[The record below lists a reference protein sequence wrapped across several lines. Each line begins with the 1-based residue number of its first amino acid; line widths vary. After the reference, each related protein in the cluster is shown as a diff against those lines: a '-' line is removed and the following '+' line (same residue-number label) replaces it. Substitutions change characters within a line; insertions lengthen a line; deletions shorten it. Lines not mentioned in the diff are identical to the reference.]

1 MTKDMS
7 NDDGVKKITSC
18 YISDK
23 NTVNPFCRSE
33 VKAQSLVLN
42 DQFACNQN
50 LTNGR
55 ESWWFFSR
63 LLTNSLKI
71 WIILRPWHQFHFQA
85 LVSWNCKGPNLA
97 TCTTKARRS
106 QLDSRGQQPSTSK
119 GEAQAGIFLSDFYH
133 STCYL
138 KFTSKFL
145 HAFFSTHQPPL
156 TIMTRRASILG

>member
-1 MTKDMS
+1 MS

-55 ESWWFFSR
+55 ELLVLFQASNK
-63 LLTNSLKI
+63 LTNSLKI
-71 WIILRPWHQFHFQA
+71 WIILRP
-85 LVSWNCKGPNLA
+85 
-97 TCTTKARRS
+97 
-106 QLDSRGQQPSTSK
+106 
-119 GEAQAGIFLSDFYH
+119 
-133 STCYL
+133 
-138 KFTSKFL
+138 
-145 HAFFSTHQPPL
+145 
-156 TIMTRRASILG
+156 

>member
-7 NDDGVKKITSC
+7 NVCVKKISSC

-23 NTVNPFCRSE
+23 NTVNIFCRSKA
-33 VKAQSLVLN
+33 KAQRLALN

-55 ESWWFFSR
+55 ESWWFCSR

-71 WIILRPWHQFHFQA
+71 WIILRPWHQFQFQA

-106 QLDSRGQQPSTSK
+106 QLDSRGQQPSASK
-119 GEAQAGIFLSDFYH
+119 GEAHAGIFLSDFYH

-138 KFTSKFL
+138 KFTFEVSSCLFQ
-145 HAFFSTHQPPL
+145 HPPA
-156 TIMTRRASILG
+156 ASDHND